1 MARKKDDNR
10 KTVRIHN
17 EKVNDWVELL
27 PYGKFTE
34 MINEFLEQQY
44 KNVTGGK

>member
-1 MARKKDDNR
+1 MARKKDNNN

-17 EKVNDWVELL
+17 EKVNAWIELL

-34 MINEFLEQQY
+34 MVNEFLEQQY
-44 KNVTGGK
+44 KKVTGGK

>member
-1 MARKKDDNR
+1 MRKKDNNK

-27 PYGKFTE
+27 PYGKFTIL
-34 MINEFLEQQY
+34 INEFLEEQY
-44 KNVTGGK
+44 KKATK